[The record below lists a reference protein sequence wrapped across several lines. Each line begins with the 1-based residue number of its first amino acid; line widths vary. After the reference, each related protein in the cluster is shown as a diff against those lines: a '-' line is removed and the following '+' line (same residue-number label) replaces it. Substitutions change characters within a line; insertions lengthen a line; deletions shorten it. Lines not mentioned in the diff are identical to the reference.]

1 MLTEAEKYER
11 FHWKIFFGSP
21 WGDQRWGRPSPW
33 PLRGNNS
40 IVQAAWGG
48 KVGAVRHLLRT
59 VPGAAAA
66 TDGFGDTALHGAAE
80 RGHAEICRVLLAARA
95 PLDARTVHGLLA
107 EDCDAGRRF
116 CGRSQ

>member
-1 MLTEAEKYER
+1 MLTETEKYIKDLIPR
-11 FHWKIFFGSP
+11 CFFFLSP
-21 WGDQRWGRPSPW
+21 LGDHRWGRGP
-33 PLRGNNS
+33 RGDND
-40 IVQAAWGG
+40 IVLAAAFGSL
-48 KVGAVRHLLRT
+48 GAVQHIVRT

-95 PLDARTVHGLLA
+95 PLDARTVLGLLA